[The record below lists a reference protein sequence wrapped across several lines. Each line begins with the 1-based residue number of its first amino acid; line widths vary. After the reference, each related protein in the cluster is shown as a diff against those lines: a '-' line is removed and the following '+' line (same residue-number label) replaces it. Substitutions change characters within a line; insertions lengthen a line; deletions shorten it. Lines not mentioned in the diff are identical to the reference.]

1 MTTITSDL
9 VVADM
14 DTAFYG
20 AADLTLPEGAR
31 LIGRPMWAPTGWAL
45 PAALG
50 ASLAEPSRRVVP
62 ITRDGAMR
70 QTAAAEL
77 GTLLAQG
84 LAPVIIAINIGGC
97 TTERMIGP
105 DDAPP
110 RLRDITPRGRC
121 RQLITQ

>member
-1 MTTITSDL
+1 MTTITETHS
-9 VVADM
+9 
-14 DTAFYG
+14 
-20 AADLTLPEGAR
+20 
-31 LIGRPMWAPTGWAL
+31 
-45 PAALG
+45 
-50 ASLAEPSRRVVP
+50 
-62 ITRDGAMR
+62 
-70 QTAAAEL
+70 EL